1 MGTQIIVIMCSLAA
15 FALLGFFLFREIKKL
30 DAKKGKSS
38 KKKGRTKYMPQV
50 RNPK

>member
-1 MGTQIIVIMCSLAA
+1 MGTQIIVVICSLAA
-15 FALLGFFLFREIKKL
+15 FAVLGFFFYREIKKL
-30 DAKKGKSS
+30 DTKKTS